1 MGHGREGRCGD
12 TGQLCQVVLQSLCD
26 LRGWGA
32 SAKGVSL
39 SHTQQAIELVG
50 VVLSGGGVQ
59 AVAVGDERNPL
70 RGVLLQWVNQNEHA
84 APVEPSP

>member
-1 MGHGREGRCGD
+1 MGHGRESRCGD
-12 TGQLCQVVLQSLCD
+12 MGQLCQVVPQSLCN
-26 LRGWGA
+26 LGGWGP

-70 RGVLLQWVNQNEHA
+70 RGVLLQGARQEG
-84 APVEPSP
+84 